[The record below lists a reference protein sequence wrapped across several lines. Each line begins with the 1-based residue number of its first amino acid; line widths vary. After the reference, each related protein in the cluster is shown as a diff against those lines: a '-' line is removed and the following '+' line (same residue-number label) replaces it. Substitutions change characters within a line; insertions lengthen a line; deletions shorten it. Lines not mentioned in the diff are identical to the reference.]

1 MGVRIVAAMALL
13 YTVWGS
19 TYLAIRIG
27 VESIP
32 PLLSA
37 GLRFG
42 VAGLIL
48 APIALR
54 ARPTRRQLA
63 GSSLMGIWLLVGGP
77 GLLTVAETR
86 VPSNLA
92 AVLASTTSITVCI
105 WRRLAGDRL
114 PRMTLVGVAIGF
126 AGVVVLL
133 IAPITG
139 AGAPAP
145 WMLLILGSAALWST
159 ASFYGRSL
167 PAVSGIWAAST
178 VQLIAAGIDMTTAG
192 LVVGERPGDVTLRS
206 GLALTYLVIAGTV
219 ALAAYGYALTH
230 LPISTVVTHQYVN
243 PVVAIALGALVL
255 GESLG
260 ALEVAGAVLV
270 VGAVFA
276 IVQAERRRVTAP

>member
-42 VAGLIL
+42 TAGLIL
-48 APIALR
+48 LPLAVR

-63 GSSLMGIWLLVGGP
+63 GSSVLGLWLLVGGP
-77 GLLTVAETR
+77 GLLTVAETH

-126 AGVVVLL
+126 TGVVVLL
-133 IAPITG
+133 IAPVTG
-139 AGAPAP
+139 ASAPVP
-145 WMLLILGSAALWST
+145 WMLMILFSAALWST
-159 ASFYGRSL
+159 ASFYGRGL
-167 PAVSGIWAAST
+167 PAVSGLWAATT
-178 VQLIAAGIDMTTAG
+178 VQMIAAGLAMTAAG
-192 LVVGERPGDVTLRS
+192 LVIGERPGDVTLRS
-206 GLALTYLVIAGTV
+206 GMALVYLVVAGTA
-219 ALAAYGYALTH
+219 ALGAYGYALAH

-255 GESLG
+255 GESL
-260 ALEVAGAVLV
+260 AMLEVTGAVLV

-276 IVQAERRRVTAP
+276 IVQAERRGVTAR